1 MSDPTVSLNE
11 LCSTVLA
18 GRDDAGLLLGIAWED
33 LLPED
38 RVVRLL
44 LVPDPPKPGARVI
57 QAFLH
62 QITRLQVRQHGKLV
76 ANVGPDDLDLTSVRV
91 ELEGTTYAIG
101 HRLSASWQYF
111 TDTHSL

>member
-1 MSDPTVSLNE
+1 MSDPTVSLDE

-18 GRDDAGLLLGIAWED
+18 GREDAGLLLGITWED

-44 LVPDPPKPGARVI
+44 LVPDPPKPGVRVI

-62 QITRLQVRQHGKLV
+62 TITRLELRHHGKTVTHL
-76 ANVGPDDLDLTSVRV
+76 GPDDLDLATIRV
-91 ELEGTTYAIG
+91 ELEGRTYAIG

-111 TDTHSL
+111 SDTHSL